1 MNENALSEHTSDSPL
16 QFLEEQAL
24 TPKSSFISKAH
35 ERIKMFGEIVKRK
48 TMTRPKLSFTFDGE
62 IKSFTDKLKLRE
74 SRPPNQLYSKC

>member
-1 MNENALSEHTSDSPL
+1 
-16 QFLEEQAL
+16 
-24 TPKSSFISKAH
+24 
-35 ERIKMFGEIVKRK
+35 MFGEIVKRK